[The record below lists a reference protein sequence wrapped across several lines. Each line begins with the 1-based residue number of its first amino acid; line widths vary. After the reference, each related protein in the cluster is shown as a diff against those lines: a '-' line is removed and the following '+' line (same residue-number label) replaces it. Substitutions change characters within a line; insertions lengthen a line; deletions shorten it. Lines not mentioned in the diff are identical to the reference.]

1 MSSDEFGELLDRE
14 AILAGGAPAKRANT
28 VLFLIES
35 RTAHLTAQSRQA
47 IERFP
52 PQETAEEDEGLAF
65 LETFAQGSE
74 PPLRSTIR
82 DLERY
87 APQWAPLVPRNPRV
101 QAAVAHRLAEKY
113 EFTHETAP
121 GIWEALGLDE
131 AAVQQAYQRLSEERF
146 LLRLRY
152 GGARPIETR
161 GNKPI
166 PLDDP
171 DSILVVASGR
181 VDIFSTQATEGQT
194 AGPRRHIC
202 RVEAGQAM
210 FGMGQAEE
218 GLRVLAVG
226 VGDATLLELS
236 RPQLLAL
243 SRDPEHA
250 DRVIDLLEGWLV
262 NVSAAVAGE
271 DLLPRESAALLAPG
285 QEITAGDR
293 ETVSVQDGTVW
304 VRHLKGSSRWL
315 GHPDLPPIG
324 GEGSFP
330 VADPAWLESIG
341 ETTLLGSDTRSYM
354 AQDGSWTDLDAFHAM
369 VLSALSGEARRA
381 YSERQERRHERT
393 EADQRIAE
401 NAVQHLGAVLETSR
415 DGVGPE
421 VAAGD
426 PLLAACQ
433 VVGGALGVELRRPEQ
448 PGGMAR
454 DPLDEIS
461 RASRVRMR
469 RVALTGEWWRQNGG
483 PLLAFRDADERPVA
497 LLQKGTAA
505 YTLVDPVEGT
515 GQPVTRETASGLAA
529 FGYTFYA
536 PFPDKTLGTW
546 DLLRYSMRG
555 LRRDLLRVLIM
566 GAAGGILGA
575 LVPIAT
581 KQIVDVAIPQAESN
595 LAVAL
600 ALGLVVAAVS
610 AMLFEVTR
618 QFAVLRVE
626 TKLDAGIQAAV
637 WDRLLSLPTPFF
649 RDYSAG
655 DLAVRA
661 MGINTIRQM
670 VTGAT
675 LSSLLTGVFSVFSF
689 AVIFYYS
696 AQLGLLAMLM
706 AAIIIG
712 VTLAGGYFQLR
723 YQRRE
728 TELLGKV
735 SSLVLQMLTGIAKLR
750 VAGAEMRAF
759 SVWAEQ
765 YAAQKANAVKAQSA
779 ANAVAVFNSASGVL
793 TSLVI
798 FASVAYFMG
807 GSVSTGEFVAFNTA
821 FAQFLFASAG
831 ITTAFTTILQ
841 AAPFYERAKPILR
854 TLPEVDTK
862 MPDPGELRGRVEV
875 NHVYF
880 RYDPDGPLV
889 LDDVSLRAEPG
900 EFVAIVGPS
909 GAGKSSLLR
918 QLLGFEEPES
928 GSTYFDNHDLAGINV
943 QAVRR
948 QMGVVL
954 QNGRLMSGTIY
965 QNIAGVSQ
973 LTMEGA
979 WEAARM
985 AGLDKDIEMMP
996 MGMFTV
1002 LGEGSTA
1009 ISGGQR
1015 QRLMIARAIASR
1027 PRILLFDEATSAL
1040 DNRTQAIVSASLQNL
1055 KATRIVIAH
1064 RLSTIMNA
1072 DRIYVL
1078 VAGRIVQSG
1087 TFAELMDQKGPFRN
1101 LATRQIA

>member
-1 MSSDEFGELLDRE
+1 MM
-14 AILAGGAPAKRANT
+14 
-28 VLFLIES
+28 
-35 RTAHLTAQSRQA
+35 
-47 IERFP
+47 P
-52 PQETAEEDEGLAF
+52 PDGT
-65 LETFAQGSE
+65 
-74 PPLRSTIR
+74 
-82 DLERY
+82 
-87 APQWAPLVPRNPRV
+87 VPRDPD
-101 QAAVAHRLAEKY
+101 Q
-113 EFTHETAP
+113 
-121 GIWEALGLDE
+121 
-131 AAVQQAYQRLSEERF
+131 RF

-152 GGARPIETR
+152 EDARQIETR

-171 DSILVVASGR
+171 DLVFVVGSGK
-181 VDIFSTQATEGQT
+181 VDVFSTQADAGQT
-194 AGPRRHIC
+194 MGPRRHLC

-210 FGMGQAEE
+210 FGMDLGHATE
-218 GLRVLAVG
+218 GFRMLAVG
-226 VGDATLLELS
+226 VAETVLLELR
-236 RPQLLAL
+236 RPKLLELAK
-243 SRDPEHA
+243 DPAYA
-250 DRVIDLLEGWLV
+250 DRVSALLEGWV
-262 NVSAAVAGE
+262 TNMSVAAVGHH
-271 DLLPRESAALLAPG
+271 LPPKKFETLAPG
-285 QEITAGDR
+285 QEIGLQADNPVHAHMGA
-293 ETVSVQDGTVW
+293 VW
-304 VRHLKGSSRWL
+304 VRHLEGSSRFL
-315 GHPDLPPIG
+315 GDPSLPPVA
-324 GEGSFP
+324 GEGFFP
-330 VADPAWLESIG
+330 LSDPAWLVPSG
-341 ETTLLGSDTRSYM
+341 EITLIGSDTQSCV
-354 AQDGSWTDLDAFHAM
+354 AQDEAWNGLDAFHAM
-369 VLSALSGEARRA
+369 FLAAI
-381 YSERQERRHERT
+381 SEDTQLAHTEWQERRHEKT
-393 EADQRIAE
+393 EADLRISDK
-401 NAVQHLGAVLETSR
+401 AVRRLGAVLETSR
-415 DGVGPE
+415 EAAGPE
-421 VAAGD
+421 VATGD

-433 VVGGALGVELRRPEQ
+433 VVGGAMGVELRRPEQ
-448 PGGMAR
+448 PGAMAR

-469 RVALTGEWWRQNGG
+469 RVALKGEWWRQNGG

-505 YTLVDPVEGT
+505 YTLVDPT
-515 GQPVTRETASGLAA
+515 GGSTQPVTRETASELAA

-536 PFPDKTLGTW
+536 PFPDKPIGAW
-546 DLLRYSMRG
+546 DLLRYSLRG
-555 LRRDLLRVLIM
+555 LRGDLLRVLVM
-566 GAAGGILGA
+566 GAAAGILGA

-581 KQIVDVAIPQAESN
+581 KQIVDVAIPQGQGN
-595 LAVAL
+595 LAVSL

-610 AMLFEVTR
+610 AMLFEVAR
-618 QFAVLRVE
+618 QFAVLRIQ
-626 TKLDAGIQAAV
+626 TKLDAGVQAAV
-637 WDRLLSLPTPFF
+637 WDRLLSLPAPFF

-675 LSSLLTGVFSVFSF
+675 LSSLLTGVFSIFSF

-696 AQLGLLAMLM
+696 VQLGLLATLM
-706 AAIIIG
+706 AAVIVG

-759 SVWAEQ
+759 WVWVER
-765 YAAQKANAVKAQSA
+765 YSAQKSNAVKAQSA

-807 GSVSTGEFVAFNTA
+807 GSVTTGDFVAFNTA

-875 NHVYF
+875 NHVCF

-900 EFVAIVGPS
+900 EFIAIVGPS

-928 GSTYFDNHDLAGINV
+928 GSTYFDDLDLAGINV
-943 QAVRR
+943 QAVRH

-973 LTMEGA
+973 LTMDGA

-985 AGLDKDIEMMP
+985 AGLDRDIEMMP

-1002 LGEGSTA
+1002 LGEGSSA

-1015 QRLMIARAIASR
+1015 QRLMIARAIASK

-1040 DNRTQAIVSASLQNL
+1040 DNRTQAIVSASLENL

-1078 VAGRIVQSG
+1078 VAGRIEQSG
-1087 TFAELMDQKGPFRN
+1087 TFAELMDQEGPFRD
-1101 LATRQIA
+1101 LAARQIA